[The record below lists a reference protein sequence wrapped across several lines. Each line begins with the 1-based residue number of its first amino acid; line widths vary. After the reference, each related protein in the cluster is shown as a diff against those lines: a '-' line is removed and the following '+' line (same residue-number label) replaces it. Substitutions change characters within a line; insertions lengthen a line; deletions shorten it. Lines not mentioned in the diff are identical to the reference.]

1 MRRREFIIL
10 MGSASVAL
18 SLAAHAEHPTMPR
31 IGVLMGVSE
40 DDPESER
47 WVKAFF
53 EGLSQFGWKRD
64 ENLRV
69 DIRWAGVDLARMQQL
84 AKELIELRPE
94 VIQVTTTPATAALL
108 HETHTIPVVFGVV
121 SDPLGSG
128 FVKSFARPGG
138 NATGFVNFEDSV
150 AGKWL
155 QLLKE
160 LAPQTVRVSL
170 PFNPKTAPQS
180 AYYLKLLEAA
190 APALALKLKALEVST
205 APEIEAEI
213 AELAKE
219 TNGGLVF
226 LPDIFTGARATRA
239 MINAWTAQYRI
250 PAITPFAVAA
260 REGGLVS
267 YGVDQPDLL
276 RRAAGY
282 VDRILKGAKPQDLPV
297 QLPTK
302 FELIINVKT
311 AKSLGLTVPDKLIYT
326 ANEVIE

>member
-1 MRRREFIIL
+1 MRRREFITLI
-10 MGSASVAL
+10 GSASAAL
-18 SLAAHAEHPTMPR
+18 SLAAHAQQPTMLR
-31 IGVLMGVSE
+31 LGVLMGVSE

-47 WVKAFF
+47 WIAAFF

-64 ENLRV
+64 KNLRV
-69 DIRWAGVDLARMQQL
+69 DIRWAGVDLVRMQQL

-108 HETHTIPVVFGVV
+108 RETHTIPVVFGVV
-121 SDPLGSG
+121 SDPLGSA
-128 FVKSFARPGG
+128 FIESFARPGG
-138 NATGFVNFEDSV
+138 NATGFVNLEDSV
-150 AGKWL
+150 AGKRL
-155 QLLKE
+155 ELLKE
-160 LAPQTVRVSL
+160 LAPQTARVSL

-180 AYYLKLLEAA
+180 AYYVKLLEAA
-190 APALALKLKALEVST
+190 APALALKLKALQVST
-205 APEIEAEI
+205 APVIEAEI

-219 TNGGLVF
+219 PNGGLVF

-239 MINAWTAQYRI
+239 MINAWPAQYRI
-250 PAITPFAVAA
+250 PAITPFAVWA

-326 ANEVIE
+326 AYEVIE